1 MILDKVFNEF
11 GIEVFNSPM
20 FKNLRVA
27 YNRALDPLFCLVDV
41 CKALGI
47 SNSRNINQ
55 RLDKRGVHPVD
66 TPTMNQHG
74 AVVVQKMTYISE
86 SNLYKCIFQSRKPE
100 AEAFKDWVVYEVLPA
115 IRNNGMYLHE
125 NKLKQYKQNPERF
138 AEYDLA
144 AYKRYLI
151 DKQEFEKRE
160 ADLNQRI
167 FVLEKEKEDSIFF
180 TDNRSTVTV
189 GDAAKVLMSFG
200 INFGRNDLFTLLTEK
215 GIFFREGKSY
225 IPYQNQIKNG
235 NFVVYMKNVM
245 TKSGKRKSKPVI
257 GVTVKGLRLLKAIYE
272 SLVAENKL

>member
-1 MILDKVFNEF
+1 MLSSKNFNEF
-11 GIEVFNSPM
+11 GIEEFNSPM
-20 FKNLRVA
+20 FKKLRVA
-27 YNRALDPLFCLVDV
+27 YNGAFNPMFCLTDVCRALGLGNTTATAKRLDIR
-41 CKALGI
+41 GI
-47 SNSRNINQ
+47 STI
-55 RLDKRGVHPVD
+55 K
-66 TPTMNQHG
+66 TPTENQHG
-74 AVVVQKMTYISE
+74 ALAVQNMTYVSE
-86 SNLYKCIFQSRKPE
+86 SNLYRCILESRKKE
-100 AEAFKDWVVYEVLPA
+100 ALVFKDWIVDEALPA

-125 NKLKQYKQNPERF
+125 NKLEQYKQNPERF
-138 AEYDLA
+138 AECDLA
-144 AYKRYLI
+144 DYKRYLI

-160 ADLNQRI
+160 AELNQRI

-215 GIFFREGKSY
+215 GIFFKEGKSY